1 MEQTNAEKNKVSKLW
16 KIAIFLVL
24 SLIIICSINRANAV
38 SRNTTNT
45 NSNKETLGSSNFEN
59 ELDMENKED
68 VEETI
73 TNYILTINS
82 EGLTQSILSD
92 LIELYSDLTEIYSN
106 EQIADMLDNCKGR
119 LSEYGVP
126 EENLDSVTTV
136 LRNLN
141 TTQTKDVLEK
151 INIDEIAQ
159 KLANGESIQSIINSL
174 MQNMTTTEKVDLV
187 VSLLL
192 SANIIKNVLIVILV
206 LFVYRTLLRCVIYKK
221 AGKHAWAPFIPI
233 YRNVVMLKIC
243 GMSPWWLLLI
253 FVPIIGWI
261 GLWLVSVASKFMLA
275 EKFGRG
281 VAFSFGLWLLAPI
294 FETILV
300 FSRKKYLGDEEE

>member
-1 MEQTNAEKNKVSKLW
+1 MGQTNAEINKRRKIGRIFIVLIILITIFSINKVQ
-16 KIAIFLVL
+16 
-24 SLIIICSINRANAV
+24 AV
-38 SRNTTNT
+38 SASNTSISGTRVNSSQVANT
-45 NSNKETLGSSNFEN
+45 LDINNKEEVQ
-59 ELDMENKED
+59 D
-68 VEETI
+68 TI

-92 LIELYSDLTEIYSN
+92 VIELYTNLTESYSN
-106 EQIADMLDNCKGR
+106 EQIADMIDDCKGN

-126 EENLDSVTTV
+126 EENLDSITTV

-141 TTQTKDVLEK
+141 TTQTKEVLDK
-151 INIDEIAQ
+151 ININEISQ
-159 KLANGESIQSIINSL
+159 KLSNGESIQTIINDI
-174 MQNMTTTEKVDLV
+174 MQSMTATEKVDLV
-187 VSLLL
+187 VSILL
-192 SANIIKNVLIVILV
+192 SANIIRTVLIVLLV
-206 LFVYRTLLRCVIYKK
+206 IFVYRTLLRCVIYKK

-243 GMSPWWLLLI
+243 GMSPWWLLLLL
-253 FVPIIGWI
+253 VPIVGWI

-300 FSRKKYLGDEEE
+300 VSRKIQYIGNEEE

>member
-1 MEQTNAEKNKVSKLW
+1 MGQTNAEINIRRKIGRIFTFLIILITIFSINKVQ
-16 KIAIFLVL
+16 
-24 SLIIICSINRANAV
+24 AV
-38 SRNTTNT
+38 SASNTSVSGTRVNSTQAGNT
-45 NSNKETLGSSNFEN
+45 LDINNKEEVQ
-59 ELDMENKED
+59 D
-68 VEETI
+68 TI

-92 LIELYSDLTEIYSN
+92 VIELYTNLTESYSN
-106 EQIADMLDNCKGR
+106 EQIADMIDDCKGN

-126 EENLDSVTTV
+126 EENLDSITTV

-141 TTQTKDVLEK
+141 TTQTKEVLDK
-151 INIDEIAQ
+151 ININEISQ
-159 KLANGESIQSIINSL
+159 KLSNGESLQTIVNYIMQS
-174 MQNMTTTEKVDLV
+174 MTATEKVDLV
-187 VSLLL
+187 VSILL
-192 SANIIKNVLIVILV
+192 SANIIRTVLIVLLV
-206 LFVYRTLLRCVIYKK
+206 IFVYRTLLRCVIYKK

-243 GMSPWWLLLI
+243 GMSPWWLLLLL
-253 FVPIIGWI
+253 VPIVGWI

-300 FSRKKYLGDEEE
+300 VSRKIQYIGNEEE

>member
-1 MEQTNAEKNKVSKLW
+1 MGQTNAEINKRRKIGRIFIVLIILITIFSINKVQ
-16 KIAIFLVL
+16 
-24 SLIIICSINRANAV
+24 AV
-38 SRNTTNT
+38 STNNT
-45 NSNKETLGSSNFEN
+45 NVSGTRVNSSQVANTLDINNKEEVQ
-59 ELDMENKED
+59 D
-68 VEETI
+68 TI

-92 LIELYSDLTEIYSN
+92 VIELYTNLTESYSN
-106 EQIADMLDNCKGR
+106 EQIADMIDDCKGN

-141 TTQTKDVLEK
+141 TTQTKEVLDK
-151 INIDEIAQ
+151 ININEISQ
-159 KLANGESIQSIINSL
+159 KLSNGESIQTIINDI
-174 MQNMTTTEKVDLV
+174 MQSMTATEKVDLV
-187 VSLLL
+187 VSILL
-192 SANIIKNVLIVILV
+192 SANIIRTVLIVLLV
-206 LFVYRTLLRCVIYKK
+206 IFVYRTLLRCVIYKK
-221 AGKHAWAPFIPI
+221 AGQHAWAPFIPI

-243 GMSPWWLLLI
+243 GMSPWWLLLLL
-253 FVPIIGWI
+253 VPIVGWI

-294 FETILV
+294 FETILAV
-300 FSRKKYLGDEEE
+300 SRKIQYIGNEEE

>member
-1 MEQTNAEKNKVSKLW
+1 MGQTNAEINKRRKIGRIFIVLIILITIFSINKVQ
-16 KIAIFLVL
+16 
-24 SLIIICSINRANAV
+24 AV
-38 SRNTTNT
+38 STNNT
-45 NSNKETLGSSNFEN
+45 NVSGTRVNSSQVANTLDINNKEEVQ
-59 ELDMENKED
+59 D
-68 VEETI
+68 TI

-82 EGLTQSILSD
+82 EALTQSILSD
-92 LIELYSDLTEIYSN
+92 VIELYTNLTESYSN
-106 EQIADMLDNCKGR
+106 EQIADMIDDCKGN

-141 TTQTKDVLEK
+141 TTQTKEVLDK
-151 INIDEIAQ
+151 ININEISQ
-159 KLANGESIQSIINSL
+159 KLSNGESIQTIINDI
-174 MQNMTTTEKVDLV
+174 MQSMTATEKVDLV
-187 VSLLL
+187 VSILL
-192 SANIIKNVLIVILV
+192 SANIIRTVLIVLLV
-206 LFVYRTLLRCVIYKK
+206 IFVYRTLLRCVIYKK

-243 GMSPWWLLLI
+243 GMSPWWLLLLL
-253 FVPIIGWI
+253 VPIVGWI

-300 FSRKKYLGDEEE
+300 VSRKIQYIGNEEE

>member
-1 MEQTNAEKNKVSKLW
+1 MGQTNAEINKRR
-16 KIAIFLVL
+16 KIGRIFIV
-24 SLIIICSINRANAV
+24 LIILITIFSINKLQAV
-38 SRNTTNT
+38 SASNTSISGTRVNSSQVANT
-45 NSNKETLGSSNFEN
+45 LDINNKEEVQ
-59 ELDMENKED
+59 D
-68 VEETI
+68 TI

-92 LIELYSDLTEIYSN
+92 VIELYTNLTESYSN
-106 EQIADMLDNCKGR
+106 EQIADMIDDCKGN

-141 TTQTKDVLEK
+141 TTQTKEVLDK
-151 INIDEIAQ
+151 ININEISQ
-159 KLANGESIQSIINSL
+159 KLSNGESIQTIINDI
-174 MQNMTTTEKVDLV
+174 MQSMTATEKVDLV
-187 VSLLL
+187 VSILL
-192 SANIIKNVLIVILV
+192 SANIIRTVLIVLLV
-206 LFVYRTLLRCVIYKK
+206 IFVYRTLLRCVIYKK

-243 GMSPWWLLLI
+243 GMSPWWLLLLL
-253 FVPIIGWI
+253 VPIVGWI

-294 FETILV
+294 FETILAV
-300 FSRKKYLGDEEE
+300 SRKIQYIGNEEE

>member
-1 MEQTNAEKNKVSKLW
+1 MGQTNAEINKRRKIGRIFIVLIILITIFSINKVQ
-16 KIAIFLVL
+16 
-24 SLIIICSINRANAV
+24 AV
-38 SRNTTNT
+38 STNNT
-45 NSNKETLGSSNFEN
+45 NVSGTRVNSSQVANTLDINNKEEVQ
-59 ELDMENKED
+59 D
-68 VEETI
+68 TI

-92 LIELYSDLTEIYSN
+92 VIELYTNLTESYSN
-106 EQIADMLDNCKGR
+106 EQIADMIDDCKGN

-141 TTQTKDVLEK
+141 TTQTKEVLDK
-151 INIDEIAQ
+151 ININEISQ
-159 KLANGESIQSIINSL
+159 KLSNGESIQTIINDI
-174 MQNMTTTEKVDLV
+174 MQSMTATEKVDLV
-187 VSLLL
+187 VSILL
-192 SANIIKNVLIVILV
+192 SANIIRTVLIVLLV
-206 LFVYRTLLRCVIYKK
+206 IFVYRTLLRCVIYKK

-243 GMSPWWLLLI
+243 GMSPWWLLLLL
-253 FVPIIGWI
+253 VPIVGWI

-281 VAFSFGLWLLAPI
+281 VAFSFGLWILAPI

-300 FSRKKYLGDEEE
+300 VSRKIQYIGNEEE

>member
-1 MEQTNAEKNKVSKLW
+1 MGQTNAEINKRRKIGRIFIVLIILITIFSINKVQ
-16 KIAIFLVL
+16 
-24 SLIIICSINRANAV
+24 AV
-38 SRNTTNT
+38 STNNT
-45 NSNKETLGSSNFEN
+45 NVSGTRVNSSQVANTLDINNKE
-59 ELDMENKED
+59 ED
-68 VEETI
+68 QDTI

-92 LIELYSDLTEIYSN
+92 VIELYTNLTESYSN
-106 EQIADMLDNCKGR
+106 EQIADMIDDCKGN

-141 TTQTKDVLEK
+141 TTQTKEVLDK
-151 INIDEIAQ
+151 ININEISQ
-159 KLANGESIQSIINSL
+159 KLSNGESIQTIINDI
-174 MQNMTTTEKVDLV
+174 MQSMTATEKVDLV
-187 VSLLL
+187 VSILL
-192 SANIIKNVLIVILV
+192 SANIIRTVLIVLLV
-206 LFVYRTLLRCVIYKK
+206 IFFYRTLLRCVIYKK

-243 GMSPWWLLLI
+243 GMSPWWLLLLL
-253 FVPIIGWI
+253 VPIVGWI

-294 FETILV
+294 FETILAV
-300 FSRKKYLGDEEE
+300 SRKIQYIGNEEE

>member
-1 MEQTNAEKNKVSKLW
+1 MGQTNAEINKRRKIGRIFIVLIILITIFSINKVQ
-16 KIAIFLVL
+16 
-24 SLIIICSINRANAV
+24 AV
-38 SRNTTNT
+38 STNNT
-45 NSNKETLGSSNFEN
+45 NVSGTRVNSSQVANTIDINNKEEVQ
-59 ELDMENKED
+59 D
-68 VEETI
+68 TI

-92 LIELYSDLTEIYSN
+92 VIELYTNLTESYSN
-106 EQIADMLDNCKGR
+106 EQIADMIDDCKGN

-141 TTQTKDVLEK
+141 TTQTKEVLDK
-151 INIDEIAQ
+151 ININEISQ
-159 KLANGESIQSIINSL
+159 KLSNGESIQTIINDI
-174 MQNMTTTEKVDLV
+174 MQSMTATEKVDLV
-187 VSLLL
+187 VSILL
-192 SANIIKNVLIVILV
+192 SANIIRTVLIVLLV
-206 LFVYRTLLRCVIYKK
+206 IFVYRTLLRCVIYKK

-243 GMSPWWLLLI
+243 GMSPWWLLLLL
-253 FVPIIGWI
+253 VPIVGWI

-300 FSRKKYLGDEEE
+300 VSRKIQYIGNEEE

>member
-1 MEQTNAEKNKVSKLW
+1 MGQTNAEINKRRKIGRIFTFLIILITIFSINKVQ
-16 KIAIFLVL
+16 
-24 SLIIICSINRANAV
+24 AV
-38 SRNTTNT
+38 SASNTSVSGTRVNSTQAGNT
-45 NSNKETLGSSNFEN
+45 LDINNKEEVQ
-59 ELDMENKED
+59 D
-68 VEETI
+68 TI

-92 LIELYSDLTEIYSN
+92 VIELYTNLTESYSN
-106 EQIADMLDNCKGR
+106 EQIADMIDDCKGN

-126 EENLDSVTTV
+126 EENLDSITTV

-141 TTQTKDVLEK
+141 TTQTKEVLDK
-151 INIDEIAQ
+151 ININEISQ
-159 KLANGESIQSIINSL
+159 KLSNGESLQTIVNYIMQS
-174 MQNMTTTEKVDLV
+174 MTATEKVDLV
-187 VSLLL
+187 VSILL
-192 SANIIKNVLIVILV
+192 SANIIRTVLIVLLV
-206 LFVYRTLLRCVIYKK
+206 IFVYRTLLRCVIYKK

-243 GMSPWWLLLI
+243 GMSPWWLLLLL
-253 FVPIIGWI
+253 VPIVGWI

-300 FSRKKYLGDEEE
+300 VSRKIQYIGN

>member
-1 MEQTNAEKNKVSKLW
+1 MGQTNAEINIRRKIGRIFTFLIILITIFSINKVQ
-16 KIAIFLVL
+16 
-24 SLIIICSINRANAV
+24 AV
-38 SRNTTNT
+38 SASNTSVSGTRVNSTQAGNT
-45 NSNKETLGSSNFEN
+45 LDINNKEEVQ
-59 ELDMENKED
+59 D
-68 VEETI
+68 TI

-92 LIELYSDLTEIYSN
+92 VIELYTNLTESYSN
-106 EQIADMLDNCKGR
+106 EQIADMIDDCKGN

-126 EENLDSVTTV
+126 EENLDSITTV

-141 TTQTKDVLEK
+141 TTQTKEVLDK
-151 INIDEIAQ
+151 ININEISQ
-159 KLANGESIQSIINSL
+159 KLSNGESIQTIINDI
-174 MQNMTTTEKVDLV
+174 MQSMTATEKVDLV
-187 VSLLL
+187 VSILL
-192 SANIIKNVLIVILV
+192 SANIIRTVLIVLLV
-206 LFVYRTLLRCVIYKK
+206 IFVYRTLLRCVIYKK

-243 GMSPWWLLLI
+243 GMSPWWLLLLL
-253 FVPIIGWI
+253 VPIVGWI

-300 FSRKKYLGDEEE
+300 VSRKIQYIGNEE

>member
-1 MEQTNAEKNKVSKLW
+1 MGQTNAEINKRRKIGRIFTFLIILITIFSINKVQ
-16 KIAIFLVL
+16 
-24 SLIIICSINRANAV
+24 AV
-38 SRNTTNT
+38 SASNTSVSGTRVNSTQAGNT
-45 NSNKETLGSSNFEN
+45 LDINNKEEVQ
-59 ELDMENKED
+59 D
-68 VEETI
+68 TI

-92 LIELYSDLTEIYSN
+92 VIELYTNLTESYSN
-106 EQIADMLDNCKGR
+106 EQIADMIDDCKGN

-141 TTQTKDVLEK
+141 TTQTKEVLDK
-151 INIDEIAQ
+151 ININEISQ
-159 KLANGESIQSIINSL
+159 KLSNGESLQTIVNDIMQS
-174 MQNMTTTEKVDLV
+174 MTATEKVDLV
-187 VSLLL
+187 VSILL
-192 SANIIKNVLIVILV
+192 SANIIRTVLIVLLV
-206 LFVYRTLLRCVIYKK
+206 IFVYRTLLRCVIYKK
-221 AGKHAWAPFIPI
+221 AEKHAWAPFIPI

-243 GMSPWWLLLI
+243 GMSPWWLLLLL
-253 FVPIIGWI
+253 VPIVGWI

-294 FETILV
+294 FETILAV
-300 FSRKKYLGDEEE
+300 SRKIQYIGNEEE

>member
-1 MEQTNAEKNKVSKLW
+1 MGQTNAEINKRRKIGRIFTFLIILITIFSINKVQ
-16 KIAIFLVL
+16 
-24 SLIIICSINRANAV
+24 AV
-38 SRNTTNT
+38 SASNTSISGTRVNSSQVANT
-45 NSNKETLGSSNFEN
+45 LDINNKEEVQ
-59 ELDMENKED
+59 D
-68 VEETI
+68 TI

-92 LIELYSDLTEIYSN
+92 VIELYTNLTESYSN
-106 EQIADMLDNCKGR
+106 EQIANMIDDCKGN

-126 EENLDSVTTV
+126 EENLDSITTV

-141 TTQTKDVLEK
+141 TTQTKEVLDK
-151 INIDEIAQ
+151 ININEISQ
-159 KLANGESIQSIINSL
+159 KLSNGESLQTIVNDIMQS
-174 MQNMTTTEKVDLV
+174 MTATEKVDLV
-187 VSLLL
+187 VSILL
-192 SANIIKNVLIVILV
+192 SANIIRTVLIVLLV
-206 LFVYRTLLRCVIYKK
+206 IFVYRTLLRCVIYKK

-243 GMSPWWLLLI
+243 GMSPWWLLLLL
-253 FVPIIGWI
+253 VPIVGWI

-300 FSRKKYLGDEEE
+300 VSRKIQYIGNEEE

>member
-141 TTQTKDVLEK
+141 TTQTKEVLEK

-221 AGKHAWAPFIPI
+221 AGKHAWTPFIPI

>member
-1 MEQTNAEKNKVSKLW
+1 MGQTNAEINKRRKIGRIFIVLIILITIFSINKVQ
-16 KIAIFLVL
+16 
-24 SLIIICSINRANAV
+24 AV
-38 SRNTTNT
+38 SASNTSISGTRVNSSQVANT
-45 NSNKETLGSSNFEN
+45 LDINNKEEVQ
-59 ELDMENKED
+59 D
-68 VEETI
+68 TI

-92 LIELYSDLTEIYSN
+92 VIELYTNLTESYSN
-106 EQIADMLDNCKGR
+106 EQIADMIDDCKGN

-141 TTQTKDVLEK
+141 TTQTKEVLDK
-151 INIDEIAQ
+151 ININEISQ
-159 KLANGESIQSIINSL
+159 KLSNGESIQTIINDI
-174 MQNMTTTEKVDLV
+174 MQSMTATEKVDLV
-187 VSLLL
+187 VSILL
-192 SANIIKNVLIVILV
+192 SANIIRTVLIVLLV
-206 LFVYRTLLRCVIYKK
+206 IFVYRTLLRCVIYKK

-243 GMSPWWLLLI
+243 GMSPWWLLLLL
-253 FVPIIGWI
+253 VPIVGWI

-281 VAFSFGLWLLAPI
+281 VAFSFGLWLIAPI
-294 FETILV
+294 FETILAV
-300 FSRKKYLGDEEE
+300 SRKIQYIGNEEE

>member
-1 MEQTNAEKNKVSKLW
+1 MGQTNAEINKRRKIGRIFTFLIILITIFSINKVQ
-16 KIAIFLVL
+16 
-24 SLIIICSINRANAV
+24 AV
-38 SRNTTNT
+38 STNNT
-45 NSNKETLGSSNFEN
+45 NVSGTRVNSSQVANTLDINNKEEVQ
-59 ELDMENKED
+59 D
-68 VEETI
+68 TI

-92 LIELYSDLTEIYSN
+92 VIELYTNLTESYSN
-106 EQIADMLDNCKGR
+106 EQIADMIDDCKGN

-126 EENLDSVTTV
+126 EENLDSITTV

-141 TTQTKDVLEK
+141 TTQTKEVLDK
-151 INIDEIAQ
+151 ININEISQ
-159 KLANGESIQSIINSL
+159 KLSNGESIQTIINDI
-174 MQNMTTTEKVDLV
+174 MQSMTATEKVDLV
-187 VSLLL
+187 VSILL
-192 SANIIKNVLIVILV
+192 SANIIRTVLIVLLV
-206 LFVYRTLLRCVIYKK
+206 IFVYRTLLRCVIYKK

-243 GMSPWWLLLI
+243 GMSPWWLLLLL
-253 FVPIIGWI
+253 VPIVGWI

-294 FETILV
+294 FETILAV
-300 FSRKKYLGDEEE
+300 SRKIQYIGNEEE

>member
-1 MEQTNAEKNKVSKLW
+1 MGQTNAEINKRRKIGRIFIVLIILITIFSINKVQ
-16 KIAIFLVL
+16 
-24 SLIIICSINRANAV
+24 AV
-38 SRNTTNT
+38 STNNT
-45 NSNKETLGSSNFEN
+45 NVSGTRVNSSQVANTIDINNKEEVQ
-59 ELDMENKED
+59 D
-68 VEETI
+68 TI

-92 LIELYSDLTEIYSN
+92 VIELYTNLTESYSN
-106 EQIADMLDNCKGR
+106 EQIADMIDDCKGN

-141 TTQTKDVLEK
+141 TTQTKEVLDK
-151 INIDEIAQ
+151 ININEISQ
-159 KLANGESIQSIINSL
+159 KLSNGESIQTIINDI
-174 MQNMTTTEKVDLV
+174 MQSMTATEKVDLV
-187 VSLLL
+187 VSILL
-192 SANIIKNVLIVILV
+192 SANIIRTVLIVLLV
-206 LFVYRTLLRCVIYKK
+206 IFVYRTLLRCVIYKK

-243 GMSPWWLLLI
+243 GMSPWWLLLLL
-253 FVPIIGWI
+253 VPIVGWI

-294 FETILV
+294 FETILAV
-300 FSRKKYLGDEEE
+300 SRKIQYIGNEEE

>member
-1 MEQTNAEKNKVSKLW
+1 MGQTNAEINKRRKIGRIFTFLIILITIFSINKVQ
-16 KIAIFLVL
+16 
-24 SLIIICSINRANAV
+24 AV
-38 SRNTTNT
+38 SASNTSVSGTRVNSTQAGNT
-45 NSNKETLGSSNFEN
+45 LDINNKEEVQ
-59 ELDMENKED
+59 D
-68 VEETI
+68 TI

-92 LIELYSDLTEIYSN
+92 VIELYTNLTESYSN
-106 EQIADMLDNCKGR
+106 EQIADMIDDCKGN

-126 EENLDSVTTV
+126 EENLDSITTV

-141 TTQTKDVLEK
+141 TTQTKEVLDK
-151 INIDEIAQ
+151 ININEISQ
-159 KLANGESIQSIINSL
+159 KLSNGESLQTIINDI
-174 MQNMTTTEKVDLV
+174 MQSMTATEKVDLV
-187 VSLLL
+187 VSILL
-192 SANIIKNVLIVILV
+192 SANIIRTVLIVLLV
-206 LFVYRTLLRCVIYKK
+206 IFVYRTLLRCVIYKK

-243 GMSPWWLLLI
+243 GMSPWWLLLLL
-253 FVPIIGWI
+253 VPIVGWI

-300 FSRKKYLGDEEE
+300 VSRKIQYIGNEEE

>member
-1 MEQTNAEKNKVSKLW
+1 MGQTNAEINIRRKIGRIFTFLIILITIFSINKVQ
-16 KIAIFLVL
+16 
-24 SLIIICSINRANAV
+24 AV
-38 SRNTTNT
+38 SASNTSVSGTRVNSTQAGNT
-45 NSNKETLGSSNFEN
+45 LDINNKEEVQ
-59 ELDMENKED
+59 D
-68 VEETI
+68 TI

-92 LIELYSDLTEIYSN
+92 VIELYTNLTESYSN
-106 EQIADMLDNCKGR
+106 EQIADMIDDCKGN

-126 EENLDSVTTV
+126 EENLDSITTV

-141 TTQTKDVLEK
+141 TTQTKEVLDK
-151 INIDEIAQ
+151 ININEISQ
-159 KLANGESIQSIINSL
+159 KLSNGESLQTIVNYIMQS
-174 MQNMTTTEKVDLV
+174 MTATEKVDLV
-187 VSLLL
+187 VSILL
-192 SANIIKNVLIVILV
+192 SANIIRTVLIVLLV
-206 LFVYRTLLRCVIYKK
+206 IFVYRTLLRCVIYKK
-221 AGKHAWAPFIPI
+221 ARKHAWAPFIPI

-243 GMSPWWLLLI
+243 GMSPWWLLLLL
-253 FVPIIGWI
+253 VPIVGWI

-300 FSRKKYLGDEEE
+300 VSRKIQYIGNEEE

>member
-1 MEQTNAEKNKVSKLW
+1 MGQTNAEINIRRKIGRIFTFLIILITIFSINKVQ
-16 KIAIFLVL
+16 
-24 SLIIICSINRANAV
+24 AV
-38 SRNTTNT
+38 SASNTSVSGTRVNSTQAGNT
-45 NSNKETLGSSNFEN
+45 LDINNKEEVQ
-59 ELDMENKED
+59 D
-68 VEETI
+68 TI

-92 LIELYSDLTEIYSN
+92 VIELYTNLTESYSN
-106 EQIADMLDNCKGR
+106 EQIADMIDDCKGN

-126 EENLDSVTTV
+126 EENLDSITTV

-141 TTQTKDVLEK
+141 TTQTKEVLDK
-151 INIDEIAQ
+151 ININEISQ
-159 KLANGESIQSIINSL
+159 KLSNGESIQTIINDI
-174 MQNMTTTEKVDLV
+174 MQSMTATEKVDLV
-187 VSLLL
+187 VSILL
-192 SANIIKNVLIVILV
+192 SANIIRTVLIVLLV
-206 LFVYRTLLRCVIYKK
+206 IFVYRTLLRCVIYKK

>member
-1 MEQTNAEKNKVSKLW
+1 MGQTNAEINKRRQIGRIFTFLIILITIFSINKVQ
-16 KIAIFLVL
+16 
-24 SLIIICSINRANAV
+24 AV
-38 SRNTTNT
+38 SASNTSVSGTRVNSTQAGNT
-45 NSNKETLGSSNFEN
+45 LDINNKEEVQ
-59 ELDMENKED
+59 D
-68 VEETI
+68 TI

-92 LIELYSDLTEIYSN
+92 VIELYTNLTESYSN
-106 EQIADMLDNCKGR
+106 EQIADMIDDCKGN

-126 EENLDSVTTV
+126 EENLDSITTV

-141 TTQTKDVLEK
+141 TTQTKEVLDK
-151 INIDEIAQ
+151 ININEISQ
-159 KLANGESIQSIINSL
+159 KLSNGESLQTIVNDIMQS
-174 MQNMTTTEKVDLV
+174 MTATEKVDLV
-187 VSLLL
+187 VSILL
-192 SANIIKNVLIVILV
+192 SANIIRTVLIVLLV
-206 LFVYRTLLRCVIYKK
+206 IFVYRTLLRCVIYKK

-233 YRNVVMLKIC
+233 YRNVVMLRIC
-243 GMSPWWLLLI
+243 GMSPWWLLLLL
-253 FVPIIGWI
+253 VPIVGWI

-300 FSRKKYLGDEEE
+300 VSRKIQYIGNEEE

>member
-1 MEQTNAEKNKVSKLW
+1 MGQTNAEINKRRKIGRIFIVLIILITIFSINKVQ
-16 KIAIFLVL
+16 
-24 SLIIICSINRANAV
+24 AV
-38 SRNTTNT
+38 STNNT
-45 NSNKETLGSSNFEN
+45 NVSGTRVNSSQVANTLDINNKEEVQ
-59 ELDMENKED
+59 D
-68 VEETI
+68 TI

-92 LIELYSDLTEIYSN
+92 VIELYTNLTESYSN
-106 EQIADMLDNCKGR
+106 EQIADMIDDCKGN

-141 TTQTKDVLEK
+141 TTQTKEVLDK
-151 INIDEIAQ
+151 ININEISQ
-159 KLANGESIQSIINSL
+159 KLSNGESIQTIINDI
-174 MQNMTTTEKVDLV
+174 MQSMTATEKVDLV
-187 VSLLL
+187 VSILL
-192 SANIIKNVLIVILV
+192 SANIIRTVLIVLLV
-206 LFVYRTLLRCVIYKK
+206 IFVYRTLLRCVIYKK

-243 GMSPWWLLLI
+243 GMSPWWLLLLL
-253 FVPIIGWI
+253 VPIVGWI

-281 VAFSFGLWLLAPI
+281 LAFSFGLWLLAPI
-294 FETILV
+294 FETILAV
-300 FSRKKYLGDEEE
+300 SRKIQYIGNEEE

>member
-1 MEQTNAEKNKVSKLW
+1 MGQTNAEINKRRKIGRIFIVLIILITIFSINKVQ
-16 KIAIFLVL
+16 
-24 SLIIICSINRANAV
+24 AV
-38 SRNTTNT
+38 SASNTSISGTRVNSSQVANT
-45 NSNKETLGSSNFEN
+45 LDINNKEEVQ
-59 ELDMENKED
+59 D
-68 VEETI
+68 TI

-82 EGLTQSILSD
+82 EALTQSILSD
-92 LIELYSDLTEIYSN
+92 VIELYTNLTESYSN
-106 EQIADMLDNCKGR
+106 EQIADMIDDCKGN

-141 TTQTKDVLEK
+141 TTQTKEVLDK
-151 INIDEIAQ
+151 ININEISQ
-159 KLANGESIQSIINSL
+159 KLSNGESIQTIINDI
-174 MQNMTTTEKVDLV
+174 MQSMTATEKVDLV
-187 VSLLL
+187 VSILL
-192 SANIIKNVLIVILV
+192 SANIIRTVLIVLLV
-206 LFVYRTLLRCVIYKK
+206 IFVYRTLLRCVIYKK

-243 GMSPWWLLLI
+243 GMSPWWLLLLL
-253 FVPIIGWI
+253 VPIVGWI

-294 FETILV
+294 FETILAV
-300 FSRKKYLGDEEE
+300 SRKIQYIGNEEE

>member
-1 MEQTNAEKNKVSKLW
+1 MGQTNAEINKRRKIGRIFTVLIILITIFSINKVQ
-16 KIAIFLVL
+16 
-24 SLIIICSINRANAV
+24 AV
-38 SRNTTNT
+38 STNNT
-45 NSNKETLGSSNFEN
+45 NVSGTRVNSSQVANTLDINNKEEVQ
-59 ELDMENKED
+59 D
-68 VEETI
+68 TI

-92 LIELYSDLTEIYSN
+92 VIELYTNLTESYSN
-106 EQIADMLDNCKGR
+106 EQIADMIDDCKGN

-141 TTQTKDVLEK
+141 TTQTKEVLDK
-151 INIDEIAQ
+151 ININEISQ
-159 KLANGESIQSIINSL
+159 KLSNGESLQTIVNYIMQS
-174 MQNMTTTEKVDLV
+174 MTATEKVDLV
-187 VSLLL
+187 VSILL
-192 SANIIKNVLIVILV
+192 SANIIRTVLIVLLV
-206 LFVYRTLLRCVIYKK
+206 IFVYRTLLRCVIYKK

-243 GMSPWWLLLI
+243 GMSPWWLLLLL
-253 FVPIIGWI
+253 VPIVGWI

-294 FETILV
+294 FETILAV
-300 FSRKKYLGDEEE
+300 SRKIQYIGNEEE

>member
-1 MEQTNAEKNKVSKLW
+1 MGQTNAEINKRRKIGRIFIVLIILITIFSINKVQ
-16 KIAIFLVL
+16 
-24 SLIIICSINRANAV
+24 AV
-38 SRNTTNT
+38 SASNTSVSGTRVNSTQAGNT
-45 NSNKETLGSSNFEN
+45 LDINNKEEVQ
-59 ELDMENKED
+59 D
-68 VEETI
+68 TI

-92 LIELYSDLTEIYSN
+92 VIELYTNLTESYSN
-106 EQIADMLDNCKGR
+106 EQIADMIDDCKGN

-126 EENLDSVTTV
+126 EENLDSITTV

-141 TTQTKDVLEK
+141 TTQTKEVLDK
-151 INIDEIAQ
+151 ININEISQ
-159 KLANGESIQSIINSL
+159 KLSNGESLQTIVNDIMQS
-174 MQNMTTTEKVDLV
+174 MTATEKVDLV
-187 VSLLL
+187 VSILL
-192 SANIIKNVLIVILV
+192 SANIIRTVLIVLLV
-206 LFVYRTLLRCVIYKK
+206 IFVYRTLLRCVIYKK

-243 GMSPWWLLLI
+243 GMSPWWLLLLL
-253 FVPIIGWI
+253 VPIVGWI

-294 FETILV
+294 FETILAV
-300 FSRKKYLGDEEE
+300 SRKIQYIGNEEE

>member
-1 MEQTNAEKNKVSKLW
+1 MGQTNAEINKRRKIGRIFIVLIILITIFSINKVQ
-16 KIAIFLVL
+16 
-24 SLIIICSINRANAV
+24 AV
-38 SRNTTNT
+38 SASNTSISGTRVNSSQVANT
-45 NSNKETLGSSNFEN
+45 LDINNKEEVQ
-59 ELDMENKED
+59 D
-68 VEETI
+68 TI

-92 LIELYSDLTEIYSN
+92 VIELYTNLTESYSN
-106 EQIADMLDNCKGR
+106 EQIADMIDDCKGN

-141 TTQTKDVLEK
+141 TTQTKEVLDK
-151 INIDEIAQ
+151 ININEISQ
-159 KLANGESIQSIINSL
+159 KLSNGESIQTIINDI
-174 MQNMTTTEKVDLV
+174 MQSMTATEKVDLV
-187 VSLLL
+187 VSILL
-192 SANIIKNVLIVILV
+192 SANIIRTVLIVLLV
-206 LFVYRTLLRCVIYKK
+206 IFVYRTLLRCVIYKK

-233 YRNVVMLKIC
+233 YRNVVMLKVC
-243 GMSPWWLLLI
+243 GMSPWWLLLLL
-253 FVPIIGWI
+253 VPIVGWI

-300 FSRKKYLGDEEE
+300 VSRKIQYIGNEEE

>member
-1 MEQTNAEKNKVSKLW
+1 MGQTNAEINKRRKIGRIFTFLIILITIFSINKVQ
-16 KIAIFLVL
+16 
-24 SLIIICSINRANAV
+24 AV
-38 SRNTTNT
+38 SASNTSVSGTRVNSTQAGNT
-45 NSNKETLGSSNFEN
+45 LDINNKEEVQ
-59 ELDMENKED
+59 D
-68 VEETI
+68 TI

-92 LIELYSDLTEIYSN
+92 VIELYTNLTESYSN
-106 EQIADMLDNCKGR
+106 EQIADMIDDCKGN

-126 EENLDSVTTV
+126 EENLDSITTV

-141 TTQTKDVLEK
+141 TTQTKEVLDK
-151 INIDEIAQ
+151 ININEISQ
-159 KLANGESIQSIINSL
+159 KLSNGESIQTIINDI
-174 MQNMTTTEKVDLV
+174 MQSMTATEKVDLV
-187 VSLLL
+187 VSILL
-192 SANIIKNVLIVILV
+192 SANIIRTVLIVLLV
-206 LFVYRTLLRCVIYKK
+206 IFVYRTLLRCVIYKK

-243 GMSPWWLLLI
+243 GMSPWWLLLLL
-253 FVPIIGWI
+253 VPIVGWI

-294 FETILV
+294 FETILAV
-300 FSRKKYLGDEEE
+300 SRKIQYIGNEEE

>member
-1 MEQTNAEKNKVSKLW
+1 MGQTNAEINKRRKIGRIFIVLIILITIFSINKVQ
-16 KIAIFLVL
+16 
-24 SLIIICSINRANAV
+24 AV
-38 SRNTTNT
+38 STNNT
-45 NSNKETLGSSNFEN
+45 NVSGTRVNSSQVANTLDINNKEEVQ
-59 ELDMENKED
+59 D
-68 VEETI
+68 TI

-92 LIELYSDLTEIYSN
+92 VIELYTNLTESYSN
-106 EQIADMLDNCKGR
+106 EQIADMIDDCKGN

-141 TTQTKDVLEK
+141 TTQTKEVLDK
-151 INIDEIAQ
+151 ININEISQ
-159 KLANGESIQSIINSL
+159 KLSNGESIQTIINDI
-174 MQNMTTTEKVDLV
+174 MQSMTATEKVDLV
-187 VSLLL
+187 VSILL
-192 SANIIKNVLIVILV
+192 SANIIRTVLIVLLV
-206 LFVYRTLLRCVIYKK
+206 IFVYRTLLRCVIYKK

-243 GMSPWWLLLI
+243 EMSPWWLLLLL
-253 FVPIIGWI
+253 VPIVGWI

-294 FETILV
+294 FETILAV
-300 FSRKKYLGDEEE
+300 SRKIQYIGNEEE

>member
-1 MEQTNAEKNKVSKLW
+1 MGQTNAEINKRRKIGRVFTFLIILITIFSINKVQ
-16 KIAIFLVL
+16 
-24 SLIIICSINRANAV
+24 AV
-38 SRNTTNT
+38 SASNTSVSGTRVNSTQAGNT
-45 NSNKETLGSSNFEN
+45 LDINNKEEVQ
-59 ELDMENKED
+59 D
-68 VEETI
+68 TI

-92 LIELYSDLTEIYSN
+92 VIELYTNLTESYSN
-106 EQIADMLDNCKGR
+106 EQIADMIDDCKGN

-126 EENLDSVTTV
+126 EENLDSITTV

-141 TTQTKDVLEK
+141 TTQTKEVLDK
-151 INIDEIAQ
+151 ININEISQ
-159 KLANGESIQSIINSL
+159 KLSNGESLQTIVNDIMQS
-174 MQNMTTTEKVDLV
+174 MTATEKVDLV
-187 VSLLL
+187 VSILL
-192 SANIIKNVLIVILV
+192 SANIIRTVLIVLLV
-206 LFVYRTLLRCVIYKK
+206 IFVYRTLLRCVIYKK

-243 GMSPWWLLLI
+243 GMSPWWLLLLL
-253 FVPIIGWI
+253 VPIVGWI

-300 FSRKKYLGDEEE
+300 VSRKIQYIGNEEE

>member
-1 MEQTNAEKNKVSKLW
+1 MGQTNAEINKRRKIGRIFIVLIILITIFSINKVQ
-16 KIAIFLVL
+16 
-24 SLIIICSINRANAV
+24 AV
-38 SRNTTNT
+38 STNNT
-45 NSNKETLGSSNFEN
+45 NVSGTRVNSSQVANTLDINNKEEVQ
-59 ELDMENKED
+59 D
-68 VEETI
+68 TI

-92 LIELYSDLTEIYSN
+92 VIELYTNLTESYSN
-106 EQIADMLDNCKGR
+106 EQIADMIDDCKGN

-141 TTQTKDVLEK
+141 TTQTKEVLDK
-151 INIDEIAQ
+151 ININEISQ
-159 KLANGESIQSIINSL
+159 KLSNGESLQTIVNDIMQS
-174 MQNMTTTEKVDLV
+174 MTATEKVDLV
-187 VSLLL
+187 VSILL
-192 SANIIKNVLIVILV
+192 SANIIRTVLIVLLV
-206 LFVYRTLLRCVIYKK
+206 IFVYRTLLRCVIYKK

-243 GMSPWWLLLI
+243 GMSPWWLLLLL
-253 FVPIIGWI
+253 VPIVGWI

-300 FSRKKYLGDEEE
+300 VSRKIQYIGNEEE

>member
-1 MEQTNAEKNKVSKLW
+1 MGQTNAEINIRRKIGRIFTFLIILITIFSINKVQ
-16 KIAIFLVL
+16 
-24 SLIIICSINRANAV
+24 AV
-38 SRNTTNT
+38 SASNTSVSGTRVNSTQAGNT
-45 NSNKETLGSSNFEN
+45 LDINNKEEVQ
-59 ELDMENKED
+59 D
-68 VEETI
+68 TI

-92 LIELYSDLTEIYSN
+92 VIELYTNLTESYSN
-106 EQIADMLDNCKGR
+106 EQIADMIDDCKGN

-126 EENLDSVTTV
+126 EENLDSITTV

-141 TTQTKDVLEK
+141 TTQTKEVLDK
-151 INIDEIAQ
+151 ININEISQ
-159 KLANGESIQSIINSL
+159 KLSNGESIQTIINDI
-174 MQNMTTTEKVDLV
+174 MQSMTATEKVDLV
-187 VSLLL
+187 VSILL
-192 SANIIKNVLIVILV
+192 SANIIRTVLIVLLV
-206 LFVYRTLLRCVIYKK
+206 IFVYRTLLRCVIYKK

-243 GMSPWWLLLI
+243 GMSPWWLLLLL
-253 FVPIIGWI
+253 VPIVGWI

-300 FSRKKYLGDEEE
+300 VSRKIQYIGNEEE

>member
-1 MEQTNAEKNKVSKLW
+1 MGQTNAEINIRRKIGRIFTFLIILITIFSINKVQ
-16 KIAIFLVL
+16 
-24 SLIIICSINRANAV
+24 AV
-38 SRNTTNT
+38 SASNTSISGTRVNSTQAGNT
-45 NSNKETLGSSNFEN
+45 LDINNKEEVQ
-59 ELDMENKED
+59 D
-68 VEETI
+68 TI

-92 LIELYSDLTEIYSN
+92 VIELYTNLTESYSN
-106 EQIADMLDNCKGR
+106 EQIADMIDDCKGN

-126 EENLDSVTTV
+126 EENLDSITTV

-141 TTQTKDVLEK
+141 TTQTKEVLDK
-151 INIDEIAQ
+151 ININEISQ
-159 KLANGESIQSIINSL
+159 KLSNGESLQTIVNDIMQS
-174 MQNMTTTEKVDLV
+174 MTATEKVDLV
-187 VSLLL
+187 VSILL
-192 SANIIKNVLIVILV
+192 SANIIRTVLIVLLV
-206 LFVYRTLLRCVIYKK
+206 IFVYRTLLRCVIYKK

-243 GMSPWWLLLI
+243 GMSPWWLLLLL
-253 FVPIIGWI
+253 VPIVGWI

-300 FSRKKYLGDEEE
+300 VSRKIQYIGNEEE